1 MVDYVALWGGAGAP
15 WSGPERGR
23 TRRSSS
29 STHLQVPQEPA
40 FQALSACAP
49 HPPSDHQDPR
59 WNTTER
65 ACRSGIS
72 ARPRLPF
79 VHHLYIFRDVKVSN
93 QIETCAERRVD
104 EAKVALAASL
114 VDVEEATAL
123 AQMFRLLGD
132 PTRVRILFALLEAGE
147 LCVCDIAAV
156 VETTETKVSQA
167 MSLLRTAGVVRNRRD
182 GRNIFYRLD
191 DAHVRMVLDISREH
205 LAHHPGTEG

>member
-1 MVDYVALWGGAGAP
+1 
-15 WSGPERGR
+15 
-23 TRRSSS
+23 
-29 STHLQVPQEPA
+29 
-40 FQALSACAP
+40 
-49 HPPSDHQDPR
+49 
-59 WNTTER
+59 
-65 ACRSGIS
+65 
-72 ARPRLPF
+72 LPF